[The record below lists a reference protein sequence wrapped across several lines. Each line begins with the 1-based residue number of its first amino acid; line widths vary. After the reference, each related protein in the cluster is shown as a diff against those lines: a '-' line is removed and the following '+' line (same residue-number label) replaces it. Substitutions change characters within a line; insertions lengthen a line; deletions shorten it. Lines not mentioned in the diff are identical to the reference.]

1 MIRIAAALILVS
13 IAARCAADDLEN
25 YDRAFPVCP
34 AADTQGGTAT
44 CGSPPFESCDA
55 GARWYEVWRAFDART
70 ATVSGPHLKRLRV
83 QHRSFDSSLVGA
95 FHALGN
101 VLLTGEL
108 GRGKYEDPLL
118 G

>member
-1 MIRIAAALILVS
+1 MIHRVAAVLIAVG
-13 IAARCAADDLEN
+13 ARCAAADDLDAT

-101 VLLTGEL
+101 VLLTGMK
-108 GRGKYEDPLL
+108 GGK
-118 G
+118 

>member
-1 MIRIAAALILVS
+1 MVRRVALLLAVAAHCA
-13 IAARCAADDLEN
+13 AADDLEN

-34 AADTQGGTAT
+34 TTATDGGTAT

-95 FHALGN
+95 STHWG
-101 VLLTGEL
+101 TCS
-108 GRGKYEDPLL
+108 
-118 G
+118 